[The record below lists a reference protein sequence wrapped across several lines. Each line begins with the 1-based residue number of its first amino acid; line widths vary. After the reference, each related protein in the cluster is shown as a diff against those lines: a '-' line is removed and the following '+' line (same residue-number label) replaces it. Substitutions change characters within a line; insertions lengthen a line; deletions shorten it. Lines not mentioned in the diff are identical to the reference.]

1 MSDREFLIEANI
13 QDVLKYIIAD
23 FDLSITEAMRQFY
36 VSEVFAKLQNQ
47 DTGLYLESPAYIC
60 IKMKWEMASWFKKSS
75 NYGEAIIRLF

>member
-23 FDLSITEAMRQFY
+23 FDLSITDAMRQFY

-47 DTGLYLESPAYIC
+47 DTGLYLESLAYIYDLYQN
-60 IKMKWEMASWFKKSS
+60 EMRNS
-75 NYGEAIIRLF
+75 RLVQEEQ

>member
-23 FDLSITEAMRQFY
+23 FDLSITDAMRQFY

-47 DTGLYLESPAYIC
+47 DTGLYLESPAYIYDLYQN
-60 IKMKWEMASWFKKSS
+60 EMR
-75 NYGEAIIRLF
+75 NGRLVQEEQ